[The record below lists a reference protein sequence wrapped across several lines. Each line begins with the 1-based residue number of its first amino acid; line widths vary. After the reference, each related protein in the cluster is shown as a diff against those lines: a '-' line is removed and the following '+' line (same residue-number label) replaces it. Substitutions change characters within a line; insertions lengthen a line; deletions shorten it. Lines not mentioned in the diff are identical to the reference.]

1 MARPEGEGRQFEPT
15 PQQREIDKQLARA
28 RRLDYRKQFQTEP
41 RYIPPEQTPEE
52 ESLAEAEHII
62 WSRQS
67 MESREKERQALER
80 LTPEERERHDIERS
94 INRLKQ
100 RPILS
105 YRITLARFY
114 RREYLDKLQQHDP
127 EFMNPIITGIE
138 KRPARQAKAERAIE
152 QRGINPGVDEYGEY
166 DPLWERG

>member
-1 MARPEGEGRQFEPT
+1 MKEGHRQH
-15 PQQREIDKQLARA
+15 QREIDKQLARA

-41 RYIPPEQTPEE
+41 RYIPPERTPEE
-52 ESLAEAEHII
+52 EALAEAEHIV
-62 WSRQS
+62 WSMQDTER
-67 MESREKERQALER
+67 RERAQQALGH

-100 RPILS
+100 RPIMS

-114 RREYLDKLQQHDP
+114 RREYLDKLHQYDP
-127 EFMNPIITGIE
+127 EFMNPVRTGIE
-138 KRPARQAKAERAIE
+138 KRPTRQAKAERAIE

-166 DPLWERG
+166 APLWERG